1 MIVEFRLIVFRPFKH
16 EVMLGRISS
25 ATEHGIRVRTQF
37 FDQIFIPSSNL
48 PEGSELYVFWADPN
62 PLITSFIP
70 SFPTLSSL
78 CLICKARLTALLPSN
93 AALLSFPL
101 FFPFTSV
108 LLFFLLPSP

>member
-48 PEGSELYVFWADPN
+48 PEGSELYVF
-62 PLITSFIP
+62 
-70 SFPTLSSL
+70 
-78 CLICKARLTALLPSN
+78 
-93 AALLSFPL
+93 
-101 FFPFTSV
+101 
-108 LLFFLLPSP
+108 